1 MKIELF
7 LLQTEQNI
15 CKDWILSIEKMGET
29 KRDRDVNY
37 NKIDRQRDGQ
47 TNSQASSVRERVCVC
62 ERKRERERERG

>member
-15 CKDWILSIEKMGET
+15 CKDWILSIEKMRET

-47 TNSQASSVRERVCVC
+47 TNSQATRDN
-62 ERKRERERERG
+62 KRQKEKERERLLL